1 MVKRICSFVRQGRF
15 RSLGHL
21 DEKSKIRWAPSNFLR
36 WQLSCFFSSLFAAY
50 QNCEEA
56 SQCLPEEEDE
66 HIIKITIFVQR
77 FHHGVKHCPE
87 DQLRAAECVEEQ
99 EEEKLVV
106 LKADAIVNP
115 RAMMIHL

>member
-1 MVKRICSFVRQGRF
+1 MPVTRVVRNGKQPEKRIQAQYLLNVSVESAVVNTRRVGRF
-15 RSLGHL
+15 TRLHL
-21 DEKSKIRWAPSNFLR
+21 LLAELDRAHGPQHQPNVEAPE
-36 WQLSCFFSSLFAAY
+36 SCH

-56 SQCLPEEEDE
+56 SQCLPE
-66 HIIKITIFVQR
+66 
-77 FHHGVKHCPE
+77 
-87 DQLRAAECVEEQ
+87 